1 MKPRSFPPK
10 RESGS
15 LAEHWV
21 SIFAGTSGVLLLL
34 LSSSLAHAQSCP
46 EPLASARRLV
56 LVTAPTMNSA
66 TASIE
71 RFDRH
76 TPNSEWQVAGG
87 ATSGLIGHKGVGWA
101 QVFRKFARPGE
112 PIKVEGDKRAPAG
125 FFKIGPSFGFGPSQ
139 TPNYVRI
146 DASMVC
152 VDDVSSAAYN
162 TITRRERI
170 GPAVRAE
177 NMSRIPDYRRGLLV
191 DYPTDRKARA
201 GSCVF
206 IHLALPGRTGTGGCV
221 ALSEPQLEAVQDFA
235 QDGAVLAILPR
246 QALARFKGCLPSSQ

>member
-1 MKPRSFPPK
+1 MRVAPFAV
-10 RESGS
+10 
-15 LAEHWV
+15 LA
-21 SIFAGTSGVLLLL
+21 LLAPQ
-34 LSSSLAHAQSCP
+34 LALAQSCP

-56 LVTAPTMNSA
+56 LVTADTLNSTTA
-66 TASIE
+66 TVG

-76 TPNSEWQVAGG
+76 TANSEWQVSGG
-87 ATSGLIGHKGVGWA
+87 ATTGLIGHKGVGWA
-101 QVFRKFARPGE
+101 HVFRRFAKRGE
-112 PIKVEGDKRAPAG
+112 PIKIEGDKRAPAG

-139 TPNYVRI
+139 MSNYVRV
-146 DASMVC
+146 DSGMVC
-152 VDDVSSAAYN
+152 VDDVNSPAYN

-170 GPAVRAE
+170 GPTVRAE

-221 ALSEPQLEAVQDFA
+221 ALPEPQLEALQDFV
-235 QDGAVLAILPR
+235 QDGAVLAVLPR
-246 QALARFKGCLPSSQ
+246 QALGRFKGCLPAVN

>member
-1 MKPRSFPPK
+1 MRFAP
-10 RESGS
+10 
-15 LAEHWV
+15 LA
-21 SIFAGTSGVLLLL
+21 VLALL
-34 LSSSLAHAQSCP
+34 APQIVQAQSCP

-56 LVTAPTMNSA
+56 LVTADTLNSTTA
-66 TASIE
+66 TIG

-76 TPNSEWQVAGG
+76 TPNSEWQVSGG

-101 QVFRKFARPGE
+101 HAFRQFARRGE
-112 PIKVEGDKRAPAG
+112 PIKIEGDKRAPAG
-125 FFKIGPSFGFGPSQ
+125 FYKIGPSFGFGPSQ
-139 TPNYVRI
+139 MPNYVRV
-146 DASMVC
+146 DSGMVC
-152 VDDVSSAAYN
+152 VDDVTSPAYN

-170 GPAVRAE
+170 GPTIRAE

-206 IHLALPGRTGTGGCV
+206 IHLQLPGRSGTGGCV
-221 ALSEPQLEAVQDFA
+221 ALPEPQLEALQDFV

-246 QALARFKGCLPSSQ
+246 QALGRFKGCLPTAN